1 MQEGLS
7 PRFWIETFIAT
18 MTMSCPGM
26 GTETTSSIEPV
37 AWAWA
42 RWVNAQSAAIAT
54 TTTRQIATM
63 PEGGRLLRAVPYSS
77 PILKSV
83 CSVGVGVGVEDG
95 CGAGGGG
102 VDDGLDIGTLLLRRL
117 YSRTSNLCRW
127 PRVLH
132 RLSKLLDRQRVEHIC
147 RSQPSPPRLQHSK
160 TDLLHMRSVVR
171 VSIDHDLYSVLLGQ
185 PDRKSV
191 V

>member
-1 MQEGLS
+1 MQEGFL
-7 PRFWIETFIAT
+7 PTFWIETFIAT

-26 GTETTSSIEPV
+26 ETETTSSIEPV

-63 PEGGRLLRAVPYSS
+63 PAGGRLLRAVPYSS

-83 CSVGVGVGVEDG
+83 CSVGVGVGVGVEDG

-117 YSRTSNLCRW
+117 YSRTSNLC
-127 PRVLH
+127 PSPAVLH
-132 RLSKLLDRQRVEHIC
+132 
-147 RSQPSPPRLQHSK
+147 
-160 TDLLHMRSVVR
+160 
-171 VSIDHDLYSVLLGQ
+171 
-185 PDRKSV
+185 
-191 V
+191 